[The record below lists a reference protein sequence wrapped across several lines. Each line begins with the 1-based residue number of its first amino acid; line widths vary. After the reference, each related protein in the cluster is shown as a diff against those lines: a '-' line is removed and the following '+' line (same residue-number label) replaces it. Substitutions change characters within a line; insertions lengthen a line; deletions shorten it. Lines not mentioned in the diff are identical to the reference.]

1 MVERLPEEQEVEGSI
16 PSLGTSQKNESDGQW
31 HIFFENLEPPDAGR
45 QCSPANALG
54 RVVQWVEQRTLNPRV
69 GGSNPSAST
78 SILRGKNSVLP
89 LHMDA

>member
-16 PSLGTSQKNESDGQW
+16 PSLGTRQNESDEQW

-54 RVVQWVEQRTLNPRV
+54 RVVQWVERRTLNPRV
-69 GGSNPSAST
+69 VGSNPTAST
-78 SILRGKNSVLP
+78 SIPNGRHSSLQL
-89 LHMDA
+89 LMDA